1 MAANPAHARVGP
13 RARANVRAS
22 KSRCIPQ
29 SALQWRVHLGLAP
42 FVLSCPMWLLL
53 AASMPQAVAG
63 GVTRLPMTVL
73 HVKPAMPR
81 SSDVIAQYG
90 GYGGQPILIFKS

>member
-1 MAANPAHARVGP
+1 
-13 RARANVRAS
+13 
-22 KSRCIPQ
+22 
-29 SALQWRVHLGLAP
+29 
-42 FVLSCPMWLLL
+42 MWLLL

-63 GVTRLPMTVL
+63 VVTRLPMTVL

-90 GYGGQPILIFKS
+90 GYGGQQQGGYY